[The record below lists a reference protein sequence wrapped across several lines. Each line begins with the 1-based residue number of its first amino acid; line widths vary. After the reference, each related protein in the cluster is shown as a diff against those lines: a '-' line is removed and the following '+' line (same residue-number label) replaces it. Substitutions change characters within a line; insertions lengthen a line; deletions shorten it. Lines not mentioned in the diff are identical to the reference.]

1 MKIFIIEDE
10 PAIREELV
18 QLLQKYGY
26 QCDSSDDFHH
36 IVQAALSSGANL
48 ILLDINLP
56 YSPNK
61 SGPKIE
67 LTARNKPPASST
79 GIMGVIQPAR

>member
-48 ILLDINLP
+48 ILLDINLLIRMVSK
-56 YSPNK
+56 YAEK
-61 SGPKIE
+61 SDRNPIFLSLYLPAE
-67 LTARNKPPASST
+67 TAILTN
-79 GIMGVIQPAR
+79 

>member
-36 IVQAALSSGANL
+36 IVQRISRT
-48 ILLDINLP
+48 
-56 YSPNK
+56 K
-61 SGPKIE
+61 
-67 LTARNKPPASST
+67 ARCPAC
-79 GIMGVIQPAR
+79 RW

>member
-56 YSPNK
+56 
-61 SGPKIE
+61 
-67 LTARNKPPASST
+67 
-79 GIMGVIQPAR
+79 

>member
-56 YSPNK
+56 YQDGFQVSK
-61 SGPKIE
+61 MG
-67 LTARNKPPASST
+67 RCST
-79 GIMGVIQPAR
+79 NCIVGRIRAKNFSQKFWK

>member
-1 MKIFIIEDE
+1 MLYALYSLENRNIIEYGGVSMKIFIIEDE

-36 IVQAALSSGANL
+36 IVQAALSLSL
-48 ILLDINLP
+48 IHI
-56 YSPNK
+56 
-61 SGPKIE
+61 
-67 LTARNKPPASST
+67 
-79 GIMGVIQPAR
+79 

>member
-48 ILLDINLP
+48 ILLDITDSFGANP
-56 YSPNK
+56 K
-61 SGPKIE
+61 TSGSD
-67 LTARNKPPASST
+67 L
-79 GIMGVIQPAR
+79 

>member
-1 MKIFIIEDE
+1 MLYALYSLENRNIIEYGGVSMKIFIIEDE

-36 IVQAALSSGANL
+36 IV
-48 ILLDINLP
+48 
-56 YSPNK
+56 
-61 SGPKIE
+61 
-67 LTARNKPPASST
+67 
-79 GIMGVIQPAR
+79 

>member
-1 MKIFIIEDE
+1 MFYTLYSLINRNIIEYGGVSMKIFIIEDE

-36 IVQAALSSGANL
+36 IVQAALSSG
-48 ILLDINLP
+48 
-56 YSPNK
+56 
-61 SGPKIE
+61 
-67 LTARNKPPASST
+67 LT
-79 GIMGVIQPAR
+79 